1 MTQLYRFDTK
11 TFPFEELS
19 LANPNGIQG
28 GAYLSKLKLSSNK
41 FLIQTPHII
50 TKKGI
55 VKTDKKMYCD
65 LMFDNDDEK
74 IQEFI
79 ETLENRVKELIYTKK
94 DVWFH
99 TEMDMDTI
107 DYHWQP
113 SLRSYQGNHNLL
125 RCFIKKPKNTI
136 NQNTPSIQVYDEDEN
151 KLNLDNV
158 TKDTTLI
165 SILSVDGLKFT
176 PQSFSLGFVI
186 EQIMVLNDDIKSN
199 NKCLIKINNNTSNN
213 VEKNITTQLK
223 QDVGETINNNTDEVT
238 GNDSEEQDNNN
249 DTVETAENIELDSTS
264 ENTASTSENT
274 ASTSE
279 NTASTSENT
288 ASTSENTAST
298 SDNAIVN
305 TDTDEASKNPISLTL
320 KDLAINDGTEEKST
334 NNDESL
340 EDTNILHEANIKIPE
355 NDENSVSLK
364 KPNEV
369 YLEIYREVKR
379 RAKEAKMLALTAQL
393 EVKRVKALYMLDNI
407 DSSSD
412 EEYSDS
418 SDSEDAELSN

>member
-41 FLIQTPHII
+41 FLIQTPHIT

-136 NQNTPSIQVYDEDEN
+136 NQNTPSIQIYDEDEN
-151 KLNLDNV
+151 KLNIDDV
-158 TKDTTLI
+158 TKESTLI

-186 EQIMVLNDDIKSN
+186 EQIMVLNDDITSN

-213 VEKNITTQLK
+213 VEQNNTTRETQNVELTV
-223 QDVGETINNNTDEVT
+223 DETINKHADEVIQDNTKEEENNT
-238 GNDSEEQDNNN
+238 N
-249 DTVETAENIELDSTS
+249 TVETTVNINPTVQNISSIDE
-264 ENTASTSENT
+264 TASTSET
-274 ASTSE
+274 AS
-279 NTASTSENT
+279 A
-288 ASTSENTAST
+288 T
-298 SDNAIVN
+298 SDTTNVN
-305 TDTDEASKNPISLTL
+305 TETDESSNNPISLTL
-320 KDLAINDGTEEKST
+320 KDLAINTDLEENISENK
-334 NNDESL
+334 ESL

-355 NDENSVSLK
+355 NNEKCVSLK

-393 EVKRVKALYMLDNI
+393 EVKRVKALYMLDDI
-407 DSSSD
+407 DSSS
-412 EEYSDS
+412 EEDFSNS

>member
-41 FLIQTPHII
+41 FLIQTPHIT

-136 NQNTPSIQVYDEDEN
+136 NQNTPSIQIYDEDEN

-249 DTVETAENIELDSTS
+249 DTVETAENIEI
-264 ENTASTSENT
+264 ASTSENT

-279 NTASTSENT
+279 
-288 ASTSENTAST
+288 
-298 SDNAIVN
+298 NAIVN

-418 SDSEDAELSN
+418 SDSDDAELSN

>member
-41 FLIQTPHII
+41 FLIQTPHIT

-136 NQNTPSIQVYDEDEN
+136 NQNTPSIQIYDEDEN

-249 DTVETAENIELDSTS
+249 DTVETAENIEI
-264 ENTASTSENT
+264 ASTSENT

-279 NTASTSENT
+279 
-288 ASTSENTAST
+288 
-298 SDNAIVN
+298 NAIVN

-355 NDENSVSLK
+355 NDENSV
-364 KPNEV
+364 
-369 YLEIYREVKR
+369 
-379 RAKEAKMLALTAQL
+379 
-393 EVKRVKALYMLDNI
+393 
-407 DSSSD
+407 
-412 EEYSDS
+412 
-418 SDSEDAELSN
+418 